1 MKQNIRALKTSTF
14 SLPILFFNSRD
25 DKPLTSYF
33 ICGSK
38 MPNFVRARNEMC
50 SEIDKVK
57 RKLLFCLFLVCL
69 PALLI
74 SCSDLAGPG
83 ESNFTGA
90 GQLETDLDYAV
101 LKPDGTIWTWGNNL
115 TGVLGNGTLAPSATP
130 GKISGITNITTLR
143 LREGIALA
151 SDIKGNIWFW
161 GNRFIWEEPQGMD
174 IDVTRPT
181 KISFLRNIKKIV
193 IGGIYAFLLKN
204 DGTVWKLELDH
215 NNPAKF
221 LTPEI
226 IPGMNNIASI
236 SGELALTSDG
246 RLIEFPGTEF
256 IEPDW
261 GALSDAFE
269 IRDVTAIENNART
282 YSIIIKKD
290 STVWA
295 WGINNYGVLGND
307 SMAVIKTPV
316 RVGTLDHIISIS
328 AEGSRCLALRSD
340 GSVWFWGLRKID
352 SKINEYSYQSTPIK
366 IEGLNNVQMVH
377 AGTINKCLI
386 LTKDGKYMALD
397 VETITVEKINGL

>member
-1 MKQNIRALKTSTF
+1 M
-14 SLPILFFNSRD
+14 PIFA
-25 DKPLTSYF
+25 
-33 ICGSK
+33 
-38 MPNFVRARNEMC
+38 RARNEMC

-57 RKLLFCLFLVCL
+57 RKLLFCLFLVCS

-74 SCSDLAGPG
+74 SCSDLTGPEG
-83 ESNFTGA
+83 NSFTGA

-115 TGVLGNGTLAPSATP
+115 TGVLGNGTLNPSSTP
-130 GKISGITNITTLR
+130 RIISGIKDITALR
-143 LREGIALA
+143 LQEGIALA

-161 GNRFIWEEPQGMD
+161 GNRLIWEEPPGMD

-181 KISFLRNIKKIV
+181 KISFLRNVKKIV

-215 NNPAKF
+215 KNPAKF

-226 IPGMNNIASI
+226 IPEMNNIASI
-236 SGELALTSDG
+236 SGELALTFDG
-246 RLIEFPGTEF
+246 KLIEFPGTEF

-261 GALSDAFE
+261 GALSDTLETKDAA
-269 IRDVTAIENNART
+269 AIENMARS
-282 YSIIIKKD
+282 YSVILKKD

-307 SMAVIKTPV
+307 SMGVIKTPV

-328 AEGSRCLALRSD
+328 AEGSRCLALKSD

-352 SKINEYSYQSTPIK
+352 SKKNIYSYQSTPIK
-366 IEGLNNVQMVH
+366 IEGLNDVRMVH
-377 AGTINKCLI
+377 ASAINKCLI
-386 LTKDGKYMALD
+386 LKKDGTYMTLNL
-397 VETITVEKINGL
+397 ETFTVDKINGL